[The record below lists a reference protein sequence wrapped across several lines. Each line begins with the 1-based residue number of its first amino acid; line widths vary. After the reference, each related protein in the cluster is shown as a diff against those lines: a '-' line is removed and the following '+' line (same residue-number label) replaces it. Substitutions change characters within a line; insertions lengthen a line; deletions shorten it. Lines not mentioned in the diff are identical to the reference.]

1 LRTDTPTAT
10 LRGVFRRLLT
20 LPIAAAIALT
30 LSISA
35 CGGGSSDSD
44 AVVGKGYELTL
55 PDGWSRSSSTAG
67 VDVHIVKGEGKDQKA
82 SLTIARTPDPPQGAS
97 LAVLT
102 STLRSRLL
110 TSVPQLS
117 PSDVSAPRPTKL
129 AGTDALGLDIQASV
143 QGRKAH
149 ILGLV
154 TLHDGVEYTV
164 TFAGPP
170 GNADGQ
176 ATDYRSILKS
186 WKWAEA

>member
-1 LRTDTPTAT
+1 M
-10 LRGVFRRLLT
+10 FRRSLI

-35 CGGGSSDSD
+35 CGGGDDASDSD
-44 AVVGKGYELTL
+44 TVAGRGYELTL
-55 PDGWSRSSSTAG
+55 PDGWSRSDDAG
-67 VDVHIVKGEGKDQKA
+67 GADIQIAKGEGEDQKA
-82 SLTIARTPDPPQGAS
+82 SLTVGRTPDPPKGAS

-102 STLRSRLL
+102 SALRSRLL
-110 TSVPQLS
+110 TGLPELS
-117 PSDVSAPRPTKL
+117 PSDVSSPRPAKL
-129 AGTDALGLDIQASV
+129 AGTDALALEINASV

-176 ATDYRSILKS
+176 ATEYRSILKS
-186 WKWAEA
+186 WEWAEA